1 MLNLDAG
8 GATGLHRAPWMAG
21 IAQLVERQVVVL
33 DVTGSSP
40 VARPIRFRGWGI
52 RRRRET
58 LSPSSAACVGNFDR
72 NWRCTAMTSDNIA
85 AVILAGG
92 MARRMGGGDKALL
105 DLAGKCIVE
114 RCSRRQPAAL
124 SGSRSG
130 R

>member
-1 MLNLDAG
+1 
-8 GATGLHRAPWMAG
+8 
-21 IAQLVERQVVVL
+21 
-33 DVTGSSP
+33 
-40 VARPIRFRGWGI
+40 
-52 RRRRET
+52 
-58 LSPSSAACVGNFDR
+58 
-72 NWRCTAMTSDNIA
+72 MTSDNIA